1 MLGAPLHAPPPE
13 RVHHG
18 SLWLRIIALPC
29 VLLLCACAKPA
40 TSDIKTA
47 AAADETIKFSGY
59 QTYGWFAG
67 IGVLK
72 DDSGRWDNGK
82 IDVAAELKFKIDK
95 AMRERGL
102 NESSTPQLLIG
113 FLIAANIDQLK
124 EIGDR
129 GGKVSTVEGVGK
141 SALVVELVDA
151 STQHTVWVGAAAG
164 DAQTGRS
171 TDELEARLDYAVTEL
186 FKALPRE

>member
-1 MLGAPLHAPPPE
+1 MH
-13 RVHHG
+13 R
-18 SLWLRIIALPC
+18 SLWLKVAVPC
-29 VLLLCACAKPA
+29 FLFFCACAKAP

-47 AAADETIKFSGY
+47 AAVDETIKFSGY

-72 DDSGRWDNGK
+72 DDSGRWDNG
-82 IDVAAELKFKIDK
+82 DVDIAAELKFKIDK

-102 NESSTPQLLIG
+102 NESSANPQLLIG
-113 FLIAANIDQLK
+113 FLIAANLDQLK
-124 EIGDR
+124 EISDR
-129 GGKVSTVEGVGK
+129 GGKVSSVEGVGK

-151 STQHTVWVGAAAG
+151 STKHTVWVGAAAG

-171 TDELEARLDYAVTEL
+171 TDELKERLDYAVTEL